1 MKVILKSAHPE
12 AYGDLE
18 IECRELTREELT
30 KYIEQTPETEKFV
43 GTKTAPVAARKGT
56 PGEEIVTKLTI
67 NYEGREYIMSE
78 VKNTV
83 QERTIADGSV
93 QPDIVVTNTHSTSN
107 EQYIVKYEKFLKMYT
122 ANADGTFT
130 PNPDERPLTRVSENI
145 AFTTSWGETVIC
157 LAGSY
162 IVTYDAA
169 SNDYN
174 SLEQGACEST
184 YTQTPVAPGM
194 KF

>member
-78 VKNTV
+78 VKNV
-83 QERTIADGSV
+83 VRERQLADGTT
-93 QPDIVVTNTHSTSN
+93 QPDIVVKNVNSTSN
-107 EQYIVKYEKFLKMYT
+107 EEYIVKFEKFAKTYT
-122 ANADGTFT
+122 PNTDGTFT
-130 PNPDERPLTRVSENI
+130 PMPDERPLTRVRENI

-157 LAGSY
+157 LNGSF
-162 IVTYDAA
+162 IVTYNAA
-169 SNDYN
+169 EHDYN
-174 SLEQGACEST
+174 ALEQGAFEST
-184 YTQTPVAPGM
+184 YSIVEEPGV
-194 KF
+194 KLS

>member
-12 AYGDLE
+12 QYGDLE

-30 KYIEQTPETEKFV
+30 TYIANTPESEKFV
-43 GTKTAPVAARKGT
+43 GTKTASVEARKGI

-67 NYEGREYIMSE
+67 MYEGREYIMSE
-78 VKNTV
+78 VKNV
-83 QERTIADGSV
+83 VKERELADGSV
-93 QPDIVVTNTHSTSN
+93 RPDVVVTNFQSTSN
-107 EQYIVKYEKFLKMYT
+107 EQYIVKFEKFIKMYT
-122 ANADGTFT
+122 ANNDGTFT

-169 SNDYN
+169 GHDYN
-174 SLEQGACEST
+174 ALEQGACEST
-184 YTQTPVAPGM
+184 YTTRPAAPGV

>member
-12 AYGDLE
+12 QYGDLE

-30 KYIEQTPETEKFV
+30 KLIEATPESEKFI
-43 GTKTAPVAARKGT
+43 GTKTAPVEARKGV

-78 VKNTV
+78 TKNTV
-83 QERTIADGSV
+83 QERTVADGTTK
-93 QPDIVVTNTHSTSN
+93 PDIVVTNSQSTSN
-107 EQYIVKYEKFLKMYT
+107 EQYIVKYEKFAKMYT
-122 ANADGTFT
+122 ANNDGTFT

-169 SNDYN
+169 GNDYN
-174 SLEQGACEST
+174 ALEQGAFEST
-184 YTQTPVAPGM
+184 YTARPASPGVR
-194 KF
+194 F